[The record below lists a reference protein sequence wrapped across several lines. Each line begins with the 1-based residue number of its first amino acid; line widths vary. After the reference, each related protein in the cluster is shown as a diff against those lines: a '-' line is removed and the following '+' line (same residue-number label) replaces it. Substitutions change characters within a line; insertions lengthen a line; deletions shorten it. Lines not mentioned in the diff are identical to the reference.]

1 MIKGLLNFLKA
12 VRSFFPINLLFSQ
25 VKYNLIVLF
34 YWIFLFSIVNNYLG
48 VGIGLPYLFLSPEY
62 VGASNPIAF
71 LLLGVSIGGFIMA
84 FHIYSYIQLGP
95 KYPFIAT
102 LSRPFY
108 KFFSE
113 YLSFST
119 RSRIRSTHGCVFA
132 NTLFI
137 GWGSSFYTF
146 CIGVFF
152 SHEQRFIHHHRQAIR
167 RISIESQ

>member
-34 YWIFLFSIVNNYLG
+34 YWIFLFSIVNNY

-108 KFFSE
+108 KFSINNSLIPLLFLINFSVNI
-113 YLSFST
+113 Y
-119 RSRIRSTHGCVFA
+119 H
-132 NTLFI
+132 
-137 GWGSSFYTF
+137 
-146 CIGVFF
+146 
-152 SHEQRFIHHHRQAIR
+152 
-167 RISIESQ
+167 